1 MKRNMNF
8 SSTTFN
14 TIDDDYDFIGNES
27 CNDFQSENDIF
38 ALTPS
43 KDKKIITR
51 CFRNKDK
58 KREYPPPISCLA
70 QTENLAFHKRYVL
83 TRYYTD
89 EGRLIIKEE
98 KVKHHEY
105 IHGHRENGRLTLK
118 LVTLENNDDDYFM
131 GTNEEEEE
139 EEEELEELAS
149 LPTTPKEINNVT
161 IDQSVVI
168 NDGFEEKEENKDNTQ
183 KSVCDGDE
191 VLVENENEIVG
202 GANSKGNCLNCNSVV
217 SASSGIF
224 GGFPLHPLSPLRV
237 VRG

>member
-8 SSTTFN
+8 SSTTFH
-14 TIDDDYDFIGNES
+14 TINDDYDFIGNES

-51 CFRNKDK
+51 RFRNKDK

-89 EGRLIIKEE
+89 EGRLIIKEV

-105 IHGHRENGRLTLK
+105 LHGHRENGRLTLK
-118 LVTLENNDDDYFM
+118 LVTLD
-131 GTNEEEEE
+131 NEEEEE
-139 EEEELEELAS
+139 EEQEEELEELAS
-149 LPTTPKEINNVT
+149 LPTSPKEINNVT
-161 IDQSVVI
+161 IDQSDVI

-202 GANSKGNCLNCNSVV
+202 GANSKGNCLNCNSVI

-224 GGFPLHPLSPLRV
+224 GVFPLHPLSPLRV